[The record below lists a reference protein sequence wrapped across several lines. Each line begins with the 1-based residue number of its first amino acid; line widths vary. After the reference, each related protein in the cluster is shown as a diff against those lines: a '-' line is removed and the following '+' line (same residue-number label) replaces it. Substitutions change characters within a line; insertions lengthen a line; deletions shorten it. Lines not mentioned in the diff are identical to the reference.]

1 MCTVSY
7 IPVDGRIHLTS
18 NRDEKRVRQPAI
30 PPQLYSTD
38 GFSLIFPKD
47 KERGGTWMAADK
59 KGNAAV
65 LLNGATQPHLPN
77 ARHTSSRG
85 FVIPQLLASSNALDT
100 WHQLDLQH
108 TEPFTLILYFG
119 RRLYECRWDDQHK
132 TIKELPAKEK
142 HIWSS
147 ATLYTPEVML
157 KRKHWFEQ
165 WLQQTPRPEREAI
178 VSFHQFTG
186 DGDRYNDLVMNRDG
200 VTSTVSITSICL
212 EKGGGSMEYLDLVEE
227 KKYRPVLRFH
237 SDAYTNIQ
245 EQCQRIGVRLF
256 HWEYWP
262 FHVVYAPVYVY
273 YTYLSLKARSFFFFN
288 AANPTIRNGGFLM
301 ESKKEIYDLLP
312 EGTYPAT
319 ILVQRNDADL
329 ATIEKALAAQH
340 MQFPLIAKPDIG
352 LRGLGVK
359 KLHDSEELMAY
370 HEVSKVDYLLQ
381 AFVPYTKE
389 VGVFYYRLPGEP
401 RGKISGMV
409 GKELLRIR
417 GDGKHTLEELLQRES
432 RFFLQLPALRHME
445 GLDLSEILP
454 AGEDK
459 LIVPYGNHSRGA
471 KFLDISDQLTGPLA
485 DMLEA
490 ICKSVPGFY
499 FGRLDIKYDSW
510 EALCRGENF
519 SIIELNGAGSEPAH
533 IYDPK
538 HSIWFAWKEI
548 MRHLNILYRISKQNK
563 ARGQQSYLSMQEGLR
578 LLRANSAYMRKL
590 T

>member
-1 MCTVSY
+1 
-7 IPVDGRIHLTS
+7 
-18 NRDEKRVRQPAI
+18 
-30 PPQLYSTD
+30 
-38 GFSLIFPKD
+38 
-47 KERGGTWMAADK
+47 
-59 KGNAAV
+59 
-65 LLNGATQPHLPN
+65 
-77 ARHTSSRG
+77 
-85 FVIPQLLASSNALDT
+85 
-100 WHQLDLQH
+100 
-108 TEPFTLILYFG
+108 
-119 RRLYECRWDDQHK
+119 
-132 TIKELPAKEK
+132 
-142 HIWSS
+142 
-147 ATLYTPEVML
+147 
-157 KRKHWFEQ
+157 
-165 WLQQTPRPEREAI
+165 
-178 VSFHQFTG
+178 
-186 DGDRYNDLVMNRDG
+186 
-200 VTSTVSITSICL
+200 
-212 EKGGGSMEYLDLVEE
+212 
-227 KKYRPVLRFH
+227 
-237 SDAYTNIQ
+237 
-245 EQCQRIGVRLF
+245 
-256 HWEYWP
+256 
-262 FHVVYAPVYVY
+262 VVYAPVYVY

-370 HEVSKVDYLLQ
+370 HEASKVDYLLQ

-490 ICKSVPGFY
+490 ICQSVPGFY

-548 MRHLNILYRISKQNK
+548 MRHLDILYRISKQNK
-563 ARGQQSYLSMQEGLR
+563 AREQQSYLSMQEGLR
-578 LLRANSAYMRKL
+578 LLRANNAYMRKL